1 MLTLDTKKR
10 EANGNMKSLR
20 ENGFVPA
27 VFYGPGTET
36 TSITVP
42 LKEFRKVLEEAGEST
57 VVTLKT
63 EDGDKDALIHDV
75 DVHPVSEVPLHAD
88 FYIFDKTKTVEVAV
102 PLEFV
107 GIAPAVKDLGGIL
120 VKVLH
125 EVNIEA
131 LPMNLPHEI
140 TVDISSLTTFDS
152 IIHASDLKLPSGVTL
167 VDDAEEVV
175 ASVSEAKE
183 EVEEETPPADL
194 SSIEVEKKGK
204 DEEAAPEGESKDE
217 D

>member
-10 EANGNMKSLR
+10 EKNGNLLALR
-20 ENGFVPA
+20 ESGMVPA

-36 TSITVP
+36 TSISVP

-63 EDGDKDALIHDV
+63 EAGDMDALIHAV
-75 DVHPVSEVPLHAD
+75 DKHPVSEVPLHAD

-102 PLEFV
+102 PIEFV
-107 GIAPAVKDLGGIL
+107 GVSPAVKDKGAVFI
-120 VKVLH
+120 KTLH
-125 EVNIEA
+125 ELNIEA

-140 TVDISSLTTFDS
+140 AVDISGLVEYDDV
-152 IIHASDLKLPSGVTL
+152 IHAKDIKLPEGVTL
-167 VDDAEEVV
+167 VEDPEEVV

-183 EVEEETPPADL
+183 EEEEEVAPVDL

-204 DEEAAPEGESKDE
+204 KEEEAEPASDE
-217 D
+217 